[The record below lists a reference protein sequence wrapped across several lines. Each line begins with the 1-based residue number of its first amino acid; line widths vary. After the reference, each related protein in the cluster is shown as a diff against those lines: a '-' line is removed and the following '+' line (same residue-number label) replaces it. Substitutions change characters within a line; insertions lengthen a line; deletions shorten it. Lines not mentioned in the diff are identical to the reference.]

1 MRSERPG
8 REREGEGGE
17 GEKVDCETGG
27 RGGGGGGGGG
37 GMERVARSLSGARR
51 TLVDAVENGRDRGR
65 RADKDVAGRE
75 HHARRLRERR
85 VDTHEAGH
93 QVRHVGLT

>member
-17 GEKVDCETGG
+17 GAKVDCETGG
-27 RGGGGGGGGG
+27 RGGG